1 MLALDKKQ
9 SGWIINFKDGSKLA
23 LSENAYEK
31 YNEENNKKFV
41 SSEEHWFDIQNGIN
55 KYNIPMF
62 FDESIE

>member
-1 MLALDKKQ
+1 MLVLEKKQ
-9 SGWIINFKDGSKLA
+9 SGWIINFKDGNKIA

-31 YNEENNKKFV
+31 YNEENNKKLV

-62 FDESIE
+62 FDKSIE